1 MNSVK
6 SNMPCRLNTKRYK
19 DERDIEGQCLHNIH
33 VRQERHGLGEVEHAL
48 YMKHKEI

>member
-19 DERDIEGQCLHNIH
+19 DEREIEGQGLHNIH
-33 VRQERHGLGEVEHAL
+33 VGQERHELGEVEHAL
-48 YMKHKEI
+48 